1 MPDAVYCKCGGLMEL
16 RKQLIAGGRYR
27 AVVQCQECL
36 EYTAG
41 GIGVKNG
48 YTKLAS
54 ACSFIADHIQVV
66 IDIIKGI
73 LALGIQLTAK
83 KPVSSVIGSA
93 PTVAK

>member
-1 MPDAVYCKCGGLMEL
+1 MITITWLKILLWLSAAV
-16 RKQLIAGGRYR
+16 
-27 AVVQCQECL
+27 AVDGVIK
-36 EYTAG
+36 AVA
-41 GIGVKNG
+41 VKNG
-48 YTKLAS
+48 YTTLAS

>member
-1 MPDAVYCKCGGLMEL
+1 MITITWLKVLLWLSAAV
-16 RKQLIAGGRYR
+16 
-27 AVVQCQECL
+27 AVDGVIK
-36 EYTAG
+36 AVA
-41 GIGVKNG
+41 VKNG
-48 YTKLAS
+48 YTKLAID
-54 ACSFIADHIQVV
+54 CSFIADHIQVV